1 MKLSILTLVALAAMV
16 AAAPVPAPVP
26 AAEPA
31 AEPEA
36 APGYGQYGGY
46 GTYAPPKGGY
56 GKYSG
61 YGSYKRVEDKVEKRD
76 YGDYGS
82 YPPPAGGVSRPLYN
96 VGESNIN
103 TILIV
108 RRLWKLWKCSSP

>member
-1 MKLSILTLVALAAMV
+1 MKLTILPFLALTAVV
-16 AAAPVPAPVP
+16 AAAPVPV
-26 AAEPA
+26 

-36 APGYGQYGGY
+36 APGYGEYSGY

-61 YGSYKRVEDKVEKRD
+61 YGSYKRVEDKVEKRG

-82 YPPPAGGVSRPLYN
+82 YPPPPGGVSRPSYV
-96 VGESNIN
+96 VGEPDVD

-108 RRLWKLWKCSSP
+108 RGLWKLLSSSRS